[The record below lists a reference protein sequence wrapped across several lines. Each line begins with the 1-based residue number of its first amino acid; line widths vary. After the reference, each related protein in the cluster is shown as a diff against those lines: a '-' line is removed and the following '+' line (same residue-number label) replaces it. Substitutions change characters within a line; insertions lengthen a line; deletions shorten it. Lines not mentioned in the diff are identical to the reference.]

1 MEKNFEKLS
10 IEEMSEVTAGGPGC
24 TIGCSVV
31 AGVCVFV
38 AGITG
43 PGAIAAGAVG
53 GFICDEAICKTFL
66 G

>member
-10 IEEMSEVTAGGPGC
+10 IEEMNEITAGGAGC
-24 TIGCSVV
+24 SIGCSVF
-31 AGVCVFV
+31 AGVCVMV
-38 AGITG
+38 AGLTG
-43 PGAIAAGAVG
+43 PGAIAAGAFG